1 MKSAFVTLAG
11 RPSAGKSTLIN
22 KICGHKVSIVS
33 SSPQTTRN
41 IIRGIYTC
49 ERGQLVFLDTPGY
62 HISEKM
68 INSQL
73 RQVTESAVRSAE
85 IILYVAD
92 CTRDIGE
99 EERKILEYLAHSD
112 DRTARG
118 NDTGAALV
126 AVINKTDI
134 FDIPEA
140 NKEEALKS
148 LGNFLRKSLAAPD
161 SNKDQ
166 QNTTPKKGINKEDIP
181 LCRVSAKSGEG
192 VEELLDILF
201 NLAPEGE
208 QLYPDDIYTDQDVE
222 FRISEIIR
230 EKAINR
236 TKEEIPHSL
245 YVEIAD
251 IEMRKAPNNNSIESN
266 GETDVVLDDVEID
279 ADASLDD
286 IVSRKVESLW
296 VRAFLVAES
305 ESQKGILIGK
315 GGEKIRSIRLAAKR
329 EIKTI
334 FPYPVTLDL
343 QVKVNKNWRR
353 KGMVLKRLI
362 K

>member
-33 SSPQTTRN
+33 STPQTTRN
-41 IIRGIYTC
+41 IIRGVYTC

-73 RQVTESAVRSAE
+73 RQVTENAVRSAE

-92 CTRDIGE
+92 CTRDIGA

-112 DRTARG
+112 DLTGGDR
-118 NDTGAALV
+118 DTDAVLAV
-126 AVINKTDI
+126 VINKTDI

-140 NKEEALKS
+140 NKAEALKS
-148 LGNFLRKSLAAPD
+148 LGNFLKKSLAAPD
-161 SNKDQ
+161 INKDQ
-166 QNTTPKKGINKEDIP
+166 QSTAPKKEINREDIP
-181 LCRVSAKSGEG
+181 VCRVSAKSGEG

-208 QLYPDDIYTDQDVE
+208 QFYPDDIYTDQDVE

-236 TKEEIPHSL
+236 TKEEVPHSL

-251 IEMRKAPNNNSIESN
+251 IEMRKAPNTNSIESN
-266 GETDVVLDDVEID
+266 PDAAISDVESNPEAAVAIGD
-279 ADASLDD
+279 MMN
-286 IVSRKVESLW
+286 RKVESLW
-296 VRAFLVAES
+296 VRAFIMVES

-315 GGEKIRSIRLAAKR
+315 GGEKIKSIRLAAKR

-343 QVKVNKNWRR
+343 QVKVSKNWRK
-353 KGMVLKRLI
+353 KGAILKRLI